1 MEAYPAV
8 NLDHLRT
15 LTDATG
21 VIQHAIFSIPN
32 RKTGYTTDDNARAL
46 VVALKYHRYMEQRT
60 SLRLIS
66 TYLSFIHFAQRT
78 DGKFHNFM
86 KYEQSFVD
94 DEGSADCFGRAVAAC
109 AYTLHSPVHE
119 NIKRTA
125 RHILSRAQPWFEHLS
140 SLRGGAHL
148 MSALYYMAR
157 AEGTVQHV
165 AGRARAIC
173 DFYLDH
179 YHAEARPDWRWF
191 EPILCYTNAALPET
205 LFLGYELLGESEWL
219 RIARESLDFLYEVT
233 ARTPLDPVAGRS
245 GRGETYLDLV
255 GNDGWWERGGERARF
270 DQQPVDAAAFV
281 RACLTAWRV
290 TGETHYREWAVLGLD
305 WFLGKNAHGLPVYD
319 AATGGCSDAL
329 IAEGVNLNQ
338 GAESTI
344 AFLDAY
350 LDILLAGALEGQEPQ
365 APVPAATDLAA
376 DL

>member
-1 MEAYPAV
+1 MEAYPSV

-15 LTDATG
+15 LTDSTG

-46 VVALKYHRYMEQRT
+46 VVALKYHRYMEERT

-109 AYTLHSPVHE
+109 AYTLYSPVHE

-125 RHILSRAQPWFEHLS
+125 RHLLSRAQPWFEQLN

-179 YHAEARPDWRWF
+179 FHAEARPDWRWF

-205 LFLGYELLGESEWL
+205 LFLGYELLGEKEWL
-219 RIARESLDFLYEVT
+219 RVAREAFDFLYEAT
-233 ARTPLDPVAGRS
+233 AANG
-245 GRGETYLDLV
+245 YLDLI
-255 GNDGWWERGGERARF
+255 GNDGWWERGGGRGAASGRARF

-281 RACLTAWRV
+281 RACLTAWRA
-290 TGETHYREWAVLGLD
+290 TGEQHYREWAVRGLD
-305 WFLGKNAHGLPVYD
+305 WFLGKNVHGLPVYD

-329 IAEGVNLNQ
+329 IAEGTNLNQ

-350 LDILLAGALEGQEPQ
+350 LDVLLADALPGPR
-365 APVPAATDLAA
+365 PAVATDVSV